1 MVYRMQKLSILIDEK
16 KDAFGNHPFF
26 YYLKDSSVP
35 LNERLSFLPYI
46 SHFVMTF
53 SDINKYVLPFE
64 TPMNG
69 LELAVNTH
77 AKEDSN
83 HWPWF
88 INDLTETG
96 NDKNMLLSDLLKKL
110 WSEKLHRSRMLSYSL
125 IQLVVNQPAQLRLV
139 AIEVMEATG
148 NKTFE
153 VLTAITADSDVK
165 LKYCGS
171 LHLSHE
177 SGHTIGSQDELID
190 TLVLTNEELEQA
202 NNIINSGFDS
212 FTSFFDELLVNVSS
226 HRYKASFYINA

>member
-1 MVYRMQKLSILIDEK
+1 MVHRMQNLSTLINEK
-16 KDAFGNHPFF
+16 KNIFGKHPFF
-26 YYLKDSSVP
+26 NYLKESSVP
-35 LNERLSFLPYI
+35 LNKRLSFLPYI

-53 SDINKYVLPFE
+53 SDINKYVLPFK
-64 TPMNG
+64 TPMNE

-96 NDKNMLLSDLLKKL
+96 NDKKMFLSDSLKKL
-110 WSEKLHRSRMLSYSL
+110 WSEDMHRSRMLSYSL

-153 VLTAITADSDVK
+153 ALTAITADSDVK
-165 LKYCGS
+165 LQYCGG

-190 TLVLTNEELEQA
+190 TLDLTNEELKQA
-202 NNIINSGFDS
+202 NNIIDFGFDS
-212 FTSFFDELLVNVSS
+212 FTSFFDELLANVSQN
-226 HRYKASFYINA
+226 ASERKLT